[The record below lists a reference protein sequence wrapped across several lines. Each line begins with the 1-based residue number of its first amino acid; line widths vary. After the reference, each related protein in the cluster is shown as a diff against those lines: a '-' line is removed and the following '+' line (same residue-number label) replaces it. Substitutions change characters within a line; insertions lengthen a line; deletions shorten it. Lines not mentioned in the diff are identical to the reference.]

1 MSGQV
6 RVDSWSVSGV
16 SSANTEKEHS
26 QAVPSDSVRQHIIT
40 EFSAIIITSVTIGD
54 VLVSLEDENDVILW
68 RDYFGDAAARG
79 ARVGMVFKNGI
90 PVPAGL
96 GCKIVTAAGG
106 TSCVIVANMA
116 GYER

>member
-1 MSGQV
+1 MSQL

-16 SSANTEKEHS
+16 SDANTEKEHS
-26 QAVPSDSVRQHIIT
+26 QAVPSDTVRQHIIT
-40 EFSAIIITSVTIGD
+40 DFSAIVITSVTIGD
-54 VLVSLEDENDVILW
+54 FLVTLEDGDNNILW

-79 ARVGMVFKNGI
+79 DRIGMVFKNGI
-90 PVPAGL
+90 PVPVGV